1 MVSTT
6 KSPSK
11 RVDEAWEFTGVHK
24 SRGPL
29 PKKVRQTLKEGP
41 ATSVL
46 YALLCAVY
54 EGVNTRAAL
63 YTHLDDFF
71 AMRLRRITIAPSDV
85 DDAIQ
90 QGLTSQLI
98 QIKDTRL
105 HLTEEGLEILR
116 EGRLYLLRQGNYMRW
131 FYSARVVLVLS
142 ALFLIFLSFTKLY
155 VGALVGSSAMSFEGI
170 ENLTDLVKVVIVG
183 LSVRYQR
190 DRFGAIII
198 VGLMLFTGATLAFD
212 GALGLFANEPLT
224 VNFYAFLISFLSI
237 GMNFW
242 LILHK
247 TVVGKMTGNLAFLSD
262 AKDNTAHIKLT
273 IGVLVGLTFAIF
285 HFYFVDSLVALV
297 IAGIILWDGGITL
310 KELITSGEEVS
321 VDSIRL
327 GSNTT
332 FDSKII
338 DWVLTQLIEGPV
350 PLDDLNQKFLK
361 GVALGSRYYD
371 FHATFG
377 VHELQNQGIARHI
390 KQAIRS
396 NLIIEEQNVLH
407 ITDEGL
413 ARYYRAKASEYKSI
427 SKQFTRTHHGIRI
440 AIWLILI
447 VAAIMLLLIFAPV
460 INQLLTQM

>member
-11 RVDEAWEFTGVHK
+11 RVDAAWEFTDLQK

-46 YALLCAVY
+46 YAVLCAIY
-54 EGVNTRAAL
+54 EGVDTRSAL

-71 AMRLRRITIAPSDV
+71 AMRLRRITIAPNDV

-90 QGLTSQLI
+90 QGITSQLI
-98 QIKDTRL
+98 KVKDAHL
-105 HLTEEGLEILR
+105 KLTEKGLEILR
-116 EGRLYLLRQGNYMRW
+116 EGRLYLLRQGTYMRL
-131 FYSARVVLVLS
+131 FYSTRVVLVLS
-142 ALFLIFLSFTKLY
+142 AFFLVFLSFTKLY
-155 VGALVGSSAMSFEGI
+155 VGALVGSSAMYFEGI

-198 VGLMLFTGATLAFD
+198 VGLMLFTGVTLAFD
-212 GALGLFANEPLT
+212 GALGLLANEPIT
-224 VNFYAFLISFLSI
+224 INFYAFLISFLSI

-247 TVVGKMTGNLAFLSD
+247 TIVGKMTGNLAFLSD
-262 AKDNTAHIKLT
+262 AKDNAAHIKLT

-297 IAGIILWDGGITL
+297 IAGIIIWDGGLTA
-310 KELITSGEEVS
+310 KELITSGDEVS

-338 DWVLTQLIEGPV
+338 DWVLTQLIEGPAS
-350 PLDDLNQKFLK
+350 LDDLNQKFLK
-361 GVALGSRYYD
+361 GVALGHRYYD

-377 VHELQNQGIARHI
+377 VYELQRKGIVRHI
-390 KQAIRS
+390 RQAIRS
-396 NLIIEEQNVLH
+396 NLITKVQNAYH

-427 SKQFTRTHHGIRI
+427 SKQFTRTHHGLRI
-440 AIWLILI
+440 TIWLILI
-447 VAAIMLLLIFAPV
+447 IVTITLLLIFAPI
-460 INQLLTQM
+460 INQLLTQI